1 MRTNGFLIERELFL
15 SLRGG
20 TGLTKY
26 DALAFESGRNS
37 MTRQIGR
44 RGLTVLVVGGDGVA
58 YSPLEWPMSR
68 TYRSGD
74 QQNLMIADNRTEMY
88 SRADPQGKEL
98 MRWLIW
104 GDAPEDRP
112 HSTFHEVRGLSLAAV
127 PHGKLVVIG

>member
-1 MRTNGFLIERELFL
+1 
-15 SLRGG
+15 
-20 TGLTKY
+20 
-26 DALAFESGRNS
+26 

-127 PHGKLVVIG
+127 PHGKPVVIG